1 MKTITVKTK
10 SKHYPV
16 YIGDGILNHLPNLIS
31 KRKLP
36 AQVFVVI
43 DKKVEQI
50 YGKTIREVVNSFASK
65 KYFLVLTSNEKIKS
79 FSAISEIFNKLFEQK
94 FGKDTLIIAIGG
106 GTIGDAAGFAASIYM
121 RGVSLIH
128 IPTTLLSAVDSSIG
142 GKAGINFQQTKNL
155 IGSFYQPDMVLID
168 TGFISSLPTKD
179 LISGMG
185 EVVKYSYLTDKKFY
199 RKLLDNFELILQKD
213 SDFLSNIIYESIK
226 IKSAIVSQDEKEQTG
241 LRKILNFGHTF
252 AHAYESNLSY
262 KIDHGKAVVA
272 GIVNALCL
280 SLELKLIDN
289 HQYKYMLEL
298 PMKFRSYLNHKKVNP
313 KAMIEA
319 MKYDKKNRQGN
330 IQFVLIKN
338 FGEILVDVQADNK
351 TIKKSLERG
360 EQVWFKRATAG
371 L

>member
-1 MKTITVKTK
+1 LKTLTVKTK

-16 YIGDGILNHLPNLIS
+16 YIGNGIFNRLPNLLS
-31 KRKLP
+31 KNKLP
-36 AQVFVVI
+36 DRVFVVI

-50 YGKTIREVVNSFASK
+50 YRKLVREVVNSFASK

-79 FSAISEIFNKLFEQK
+79 FNAISEIIERLFEQK

-106 GTIGDAAGFAASIYM
+106 GTIGDAAAFAASIYM

-142 GKAGINFQQTKNL
+142 GKTGINFSQAKNL
-155 IGSFYQPDMVLID
+155 IGSFYQPEMVLID
-168 TGFISSLPTKD
+168 TKFLSSLPTKD

-199 RKLLDNFELILQKD
+199 LKLLDNFELILQKD
-213 SDFLSNIIYESIK
+213 SDSLNSIIYESIK
-226 IKSAIVSQDEKEQTG
+226 IKSAVVSQDEKEQTG
-241 LRKILNFGHTF
+241 VRKILNFGHTF
-252 AHAYESNLSY
+252 AHAYESNLTY
-262 KIDHGKAVVA
+262 KIDHGKAVIA
-272 GIVNALCL
+272 GIVNAISL

-289 HQYKYMLEL
+289 HQYKYMLKL
-298 PMKFRSYLNHKKVNP
+298 PMKFRSYLNLKKVNP
-313 KAMIEA
+313 KELIEA
-319 MKYDKKNRQGN
+319 MKYDKKNRQGK

-338 FGEILVDVQADNK
+338 FGEILVDVQADYK
-351 TIKKSLERG
+351 SIKKSLEKS

>member
-1 MKTITVKTK
+1 M
-10 SKHYPV
+10 P
-16 YIGDGILNHLPNLIS
+16 D
-31 KRKLP
+31 R
-36 AQVFVVI
+36 VFVVI

-50 YGKTIREVVNSFASK
+50 YGKLVRKVVNSFASK
-65 KYFLVLTSNEKIKS
+65 KYFMVLTSNEKIKS
-79 FSAISEIFNKLFEQK
+79 FNAISEIFNQLFEQK
-94 FGKDTLIIAIGG
+94 FGKDTLIISIGG

-142 GKAGINFQQTKNL
+142 GKTGVNFRQAKNL
-155 IGSFYQPDMVLID
+155 IGSFYQPEMVLID
-168 TGFISSLPTKD
+168 TNFISSLPTID

-185 EVVKYSYLTDKKFY
+185 EFVKYSYLTDKKFY
-199 RKLLDNFELILQKD
+199 QKLLGNFELILKKD
-213 SDFLSNIIYESIK
+213 FDLLSNIIYESIK
-226 IKSAIVSQDEKEQTG
+226 IKSAVVSQDEKEQTG
-241 LRKILNFGHTF
+241 VRKILNFGHTF
-252 AHAYESNLSY
+252 AHAYESSLSY
-262 KIDHGKAVVA
+262 KIDHGKAVIA
-272 GIVNALCL
+272 GIVNALSL

-289 HQYKYMLEL
+289 NQFKYMLEL
-298 PMKFRSYLNHKKVNP
+298 PLKFRSYLNLEKLDL
-313 KAMIEA
+313 KAFINA
-319 MKYDKKNRQGN
+319 MHYDKKNRQGK